1 MFTRYILKRLAIMV
15 PTLLVASFVIF
26 TVIKLPPNDYFSTYV
41 AEMQAQGERADL
53 SRVEFYRREYGLDQ
67 PFLVQY
73 ARWISGFVMGDWGY
87 SFEQQMPVRQI
98 IGERLALTMLVS
110 FATVLFTWAVAFP
123 IGIYSATHPYSM
135 ADYGLTALGLL
146 GMAVPNFLL
155 ALIFLYFGNVW
166 FGVSI
171 GGLMDAQYF
180 NAPMSM
186 DKAKSILAHLW
197 IPVIIIG
204 AGGTSSMVR
213 TLRANLL
220 DELQKH
226 YVTTARAK
234 GLSPMRTLVKYPLRL
249 ALNFFVADIG
259 SLLPTIVSGAEVV
272 AIVLSLQTTGPLL
285 VRALQAQDM
294 YLAGSFLMFLACLS
308 VLGVLLSDIAL
319 GFLDP
324 RIRFGG
330 EVAR

>member
-1 MFTRYILKRLAIMV
+1 MMMHYILRRLLIMV
-15 PTLLVASFVIF
+15 PTLLVASMLIF

-41 AEMQAQGERADL
+41 AEMQAQGEKADM
-53 SRVEFYRREYGLDQ
+53 SKVEFQRKEYGLDQ
-67 PFLVQY
+67 PVVIQY
-73 ARWISGFVMGDWGY
+73 FNWITGFFMGDWGY
-87 SFEQQMPVRQI
+87 SFEQQLPVRQI
-98 IGERLALTMLVS
+98 IGERLTLTMLVS
-110 FATVLFTWAVAFP
+110 FVTVLFTWAVAFP
-123 IGIYSATHPYSM
+123 IGIYSATHQYSM
-135 ADYGLTALGLL
+135 ADYGLTFLGLL
-146 GMAVPNFLL
+146 GMAIPNFLL
-155 ALIFLYFGNVW
+155 ALIFLYFANIW
-166 FGVSI
+166 FGISI
-171 GGLMDAQYF
+171 GGLMDAQFF

-186 DKAKSILAHLW
+186 AKLKSILAHLW
-197 IPVIIIG
+197 IPVILIG
-204 AGGTSSMVR
+204 ASGTSSMVR

-220 DELQKH
+220 DELQKQ

-234 GLSPMRTLVKYPLRL
+234 GLSQFRTLVKYPLRM

-324 RIRFGG
+324 RIRLGG
-330 EVAR
+330 GTTK